1 MKNQLDQTKERREKL
16 EKRFS
21 KLDWNVLHN
30 SLIEHVIEN
39 ENDLIDKRPSSVVS
53 IQKEK
58 VKF

>member
-1 MKNQLDQTKERREKL
+1 MKNQLDQSKERREKL